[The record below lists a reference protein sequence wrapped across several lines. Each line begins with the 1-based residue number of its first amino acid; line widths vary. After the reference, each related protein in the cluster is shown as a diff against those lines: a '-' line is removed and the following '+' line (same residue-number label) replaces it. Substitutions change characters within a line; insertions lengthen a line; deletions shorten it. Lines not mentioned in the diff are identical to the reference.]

1 MFVLSGGRCACA
13 KHINPPGRKCEQ
25 TPWVTRAVN
34 SLVHAAAEVS
44 GSEWF
49 TQALVCG
56 LALCPFWQHPP
67 YQSVVVCIPSLAP
80 SLLVFESLLHFPT
93 RDTTNV
99 LTHCPTA
106 LIDAWL
112 HGGFL
117 NEPVPEGTRVILHLR
132 ARVQPDPGLYGTEDP
147 CLAVIAIFGLF
158 SAKATAAHPVSRC
171 KVRMNDDDRS
181 CQAVRCCLWES
192 SLSCIPSCPLCA
204 MEYSISNPL
213 S

>member
-1 MFVLSGGRCACA
+1 MGWLCVPFGSILLTKVSWFAFPLLLPRFWFLSR
-13 KHINPPGRKCEQ
+13 RS
-25 TPWVTRAVN
+25 T
-34 SLVHAAAEVS
+34 SL
-44 GSEWF
+44 
-49 TQALVCG
+49 
-56 LALCPFWQHPP
+56 P
-67 YQSVVVCIPSLAP
+67 
-80 SLLVFESLLHFPT
+80 